1 MRKSLAP
8 LLITVLVMY
17 SAQQLLTPILAPLSR
32 ELALTETQLGLVIT
46 IAAAALTVSSPLW
59 GRALDTIGLRRVL
72 LAGLALCTTG
82 LAGFAVVSSLGLD
95 ETLTPGPTF
104 TLMLVFRSLI
114 FGAGLAALPVAALA
128 VAGTATTDEAERTRA
143 VGLVGAAQGLSIV
156 IGPAAG
162 GVLAVFSLLLPLYLA
177 PAIAAVLALWVGIGV
192 KPAAVERPQQT
203 VRSRPWELWP
213 VFGVGFLMYLSL
225 GLVQVIVGFL
235 VADRLHL
242 DSRATAGTVGVVL
255 FVAGIGLVATQGAL
269 VPKLKWPA
277 ARLMRVGAP
286 IALAGYGILT
296 FASTT
301 WLMAAAFL
309 VTSVGLGLAVAG
321 FAAAASLGVGR
332 EHQGSIAGL
341 VNATTGLTF
350 ILGPLLSTALYEV
363 EPVVPV
369 IAAAVAAALAF
380 VLSLRKPRSADLTL
394 VERPA

>member
-1 MRKSLAP
+1 MHKTLTP

-17 SAQQLLTPILAPLSR
+17 SAQQLLTPIFAPLSR
-32 ELALTETQLGLVIT
+32 ELALTETQVGLVIT
-46 IAAAALTVSSPLW
+46 IAAAALTVASPLW

-72 LAGLALCTTG
+72 LAGLGLSVAG
-82 LAGFAVVSSLGLD
+82 LAGFAAVSSFGLD
-95 ETLTPGPTF
+95 ETLTPASTF
-104 TLMLVFRSLI
+104 TLMLVFRSI
-114 FGAGLAALPVAALA
+114 VFGVGLAALPVAALA
-128 VAGTATTDEAERTRA
+128 VAGTVTTDEAERTKA

-162 GVLAVFSLLLPLYLA
+162 GALAVVSLLLPVYLA
-177 PAIAAVLALWVGIGV
+177 PAIGALLAIWVGFSV
-192 KPAAVERPQQT
+192 KPAPVERPQQT
-203 VRSRPWELWP
+203 IRSRPWELWP

-242 DSRATAGTVGVVL
+242 DSQATAGTVGVVL
-255 FVAGIGLVATQGAL
+255 FVAGIGLVATQGAV
-269 VPKLKWPA
+269 VPKLRWPA

-296 FASTT
+296 FASSV
-301 WLMAAAFL
+301 WLMATAFL
-309 VTSVGLGLAVAG
+309 VVAIGLSLAVAG
-321 FAAAASLGVGR
+321 FAAAASLGVGP

-341 VNATTGLTF
+341 INATTGLTF

-369 IAAAVAAALAF
+369 VAAGVAAALAF
-380 VLSLRKPRSADLTL
+380 ALSLRKVTPRAPQSVA
-394 VERPA
+394 